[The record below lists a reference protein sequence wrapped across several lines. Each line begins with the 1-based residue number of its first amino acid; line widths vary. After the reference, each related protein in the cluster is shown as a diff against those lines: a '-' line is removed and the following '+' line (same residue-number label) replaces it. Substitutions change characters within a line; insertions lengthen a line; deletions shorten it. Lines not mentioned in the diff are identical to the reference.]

1 MQLSKDHLQ
10 CFFHRRRDPEQLTR
24 NRRCSVNRWLD
35 GLMDGGK
42 GQRADGGDTWAGDT
56 RPGRDQSGT
65 SSATLWH
72 NAGHTFSLSLS
83 LSPSPLLFLSPLD
96 SVGRTGEFSEA
107 FYWKGVQ
114 WRRRGRVG
122 KREEGEGG
130 DGEGEAEEGRLGG
143 GGGAHWDLRNKT
155 LQTDKSGTDSAPGL
169 PSFWPWALAQVAS
182 SL

>member
-1 MQLSKDHLQ
+1 MEGI
-10 CFFHRRRDPEQLTR
+10 R
-24 NRRCSVNRWLD
+24 
-35 GLMDGGK
+35 
-42 GQRADGGDTWAGDT
+42 GQGT
-56 RPGRDQSGT
+56 PDQAETNLGPAAPPCGT
-65 SSATLWH
+65 MLVTH
-72 NAGHTFSLSLS
+72 SLSLS

-96 SVGRTGEFSEA
+96 SVERTGEFSEA